1 MSDINIKSEKDLM
14 KFLRIV
20 AQESY
25 NKSLTE
31 SYEENFKNQFDLDTE
46 RFGKLSVSSKKKL
59 DEEEDDMI
67 EPGNDS
73 GEELISEP
81 DETQE
86 DEDSGPIDNEE
97 EAMTTVSFDSVID
110 RINTLRAGRSTKD
123 KEIKKSLEDY
133 YNKLDEN
140 ERIVLKI
147 FLEELSEILGGE
159 IEGANAKDPSDP
171 PDSFKITSGEEAA
184 DEEVAADVEKQAPGS
199 SDEDEDM
206 FGDEE
211 GQEDTSPPEDLP
223 IKMNEK
229 RSDWELRMKIRELM
243 ER

>member
-1 MSDINIKSEKDLM
+1 MSNINIKSEKDLM
-14 KFLRIV
+14 RFLKIL
-20 AQESY
+20 AEESY
-25 NKSLTE
+25 NKSLNE
-31 SYEENFKNQFDLDTE
+31 SYEDSFKSQFDIDTE
-46 RFGKLSVSSKKKL
+46 RFGKLTASSSKKL
-59 DEEEDDMI
+59 DEEEGLFD
-67 EPGNDS
+67 G
-73 GEELISEP
+73 
-81 DETQE
+81 E
-86 DEDSGPIDNEE
+86 DEEQDIVTEPNETEEETKESDPIDSEE

-159 IEGANAKDPSDP
+159 IDGVNAKDPSDP
-171 PDSFKITSGEEAA
+171 PEKFKITSAEEDADAA
-184 DEEVAADVEKQAPGS
+184 AAADVEKKAPGPS
-199 SDEDEDM
+199 AEDMLSDE
-206 FGDEE
+206 EE
-211 GQEDTSPPEDLP
+211 KEDTSPPEDLP

-229 RSDWELRMKIRELM
+229 RSDWKLRMKIRELM

>member
-14 KFLRIV
+14 KFLKIV

-25 NKSLTE
+25 KDSLAE
-31 SYEENFKNQFDLDTE
+31 SYEERFKSQFDLDTE
-46 RFGKLSVSSKKKL
+46 RFGKLSSTSKKKL
-59 DEEEDDMI
+59 DEEEDEMF
-67 EPGNDS
+67 G
-73 GEELISEP
+73 GEE
-81 DETQE
+81 E
-86 DEDSGPIDNEE
+86 DPELVDDPEKSPEKDVDDAIDGEE

-110 RINTLRAGRSTKD
+110 RINVLRAGRSTKD

-159 IEGANAKDPSDP
+159 IDGASAKDPSDP
-171 PDSFKITSGEEAA
+171 PEKFKITSGEEEADAA
-184 DEEVAADVEKQAPGS
+184 AASDVEEKAPGS
-199 SDEDEDM
+199 PAEDM

-211 GQEDTSPPEDLP
+211 EKEDNLPPEELP